1 MPWLLDVARVILG
14 IYFIFSGLNHFM
26 GYKAMAE
33 YTKAKNVPLPG
44 LAVIVTGLM
53 LLFGGVTILLGM
65 YVTWGLAVLAAFLVL
80 AALLIHNFW
89 TIQDPMVRMNEMSN
103 HLKNW
108 ALAAAL
114 VLLMQVSNWSW

>member
-14 IYFIFSGLNHFM
+14 IYFIFSGLNHFI
-26 GYKAMAE
+26 GYKAMEE

-114 VLLMQVSNWSW
+114 VLLMQVSSWSW